1 MTTLSKSEAT
11 NKRLAEAAP
20 TTTSPT
26 TAGNL
31 QTNNPTATDDDA
43 VIIIESLPAD
53 MDTFSWKKFM
63 LHMGPGFLMCIAYI
77 DPGNLEADLQTGAY
91 TGYSLLWL
99 LLLSTSCGYFLQS
112 LSAKLGVTTGRHLAQ
127 HCRDRYPAAVRIML
141 WLVAETAII
150 GADIQEVIGT
160 AIALSLLSGGFI
172 PLWTGVIA
180 AAVSAYIFLF
190 LEKFGI
196 RYLEFFF
203 QVLVG
208 IMAVSM
214 GLLFFFADVP
224 YGEVARGF
232 LIPKLDAASLPTAAA
247 LIGSI
252 LMPHNLFLHSALVH
266 NRALPPTHRTSPLRE
281 TLKYYNLE
289 AAVALCVTLLI
300 NTSVISVFARGFY
313 KGSGGGGGSTKEDIG
328 LENAGQY
335 LGTRFGPHMRLIWG
349 IGLLAAGQSS
359 TMTGT
364 YAGQYVMSGY
374 LNLRINPSTRALV
387 TRAVAIAPTLLVSL
401 YARDDSTRLDVF
413 NQWLNILQAVQL
425 PFAVLPLLALTG
437 DRRVMG
443 IGFVNST
450 TTAIAA
456 WGVAAAVMAVNTGT
470 AYQLI
475 GTSIVGSRA
484 LHAVFGFGAACYAGL
499 VLYLLIESWLSQT
512 NPSLLYHTS
521 DTRGVVNND
530 LNEDFEDS
538 IVAPLLLQQPSAG
551 PRPLS
556 PARDYIGQRP
566 GSGQSQLSSYAI
578 DSGDMSVE

>member
-1 MTTLSKSEAT
+1 MNTSSKNKTT
-11 NKRLAEAAP
+11 NKWLAEAGTPSAAP
-20 TTTSPT
+20 T
-26 TAGNL
+26 GNSGENAN
-31 QTNNPTATDDDA
+31 TNNTTEEDA
-43 VIIIESLPAD
+43 VIVIESMPTDLEA
-53 MDTFSWKKFM
+53 FSFRKFM

-77 DPGNLEADLQTGAY
+77 DPGNLEADLQTGAF

-99 LLLSTSCGYFLQS
+99 LLLSTACGYFLQS

-127 HCRDRYPAAVRIML
+127 HCRERYPTCIRIVL

-150 GADIQEVIGT
+150 GADVQEVIGT

-172 PLWTGVIA
+172 PLWVGVIA
-180 AAVSAYIFLF
+180 AAVSTYIFLF
-190 LEKFGI
+190 LEKLGI

-208 IMAVSM
+208 VMAVSM

-224 YGEVARGF
+224 YSQVARGF
-232 LIPKLDAASLPTAAA
+232 LIPKLDAAALPTAAA

-266 NRALPPTHRTSPLRE
+266 NRALPPSHRTAPLRE
-281 TLKYYNLE
+281 TLRYYNFE
-289 AAVALCVTLLI
+289 AAFALCVTLMI

-313 KGSGGGGGSTKEDIG
+313 QGDESTKEDIG

-335 LGTRFGPHMRLIWG
+335 LGAKFGRHFQLIWG

-374 LNLRINPSTRALV
+374 LNLRIKPFTRALV
-387 TRAVAIAPTLLVSL
+387 TRAVAIAPTLLVSI
-401 YARDDSTRLDVF
+401 YAHDSTRLDVF

-425 PFAVLPLLALTG
+425 PFAVLPLLALTC

-443 IGFVNST
+443 IGFVNT
-450 TTAIAA
+450 RRTAMAA

-475 GTSIVGSRA
+475 GTSIVGSHL
-484 LHAVFGFGAACYAGL
+484 LHAVFGIGATCYAGL
-499 VLYLLIESWLSQT
+499 VVYLLLESWLSQRDL
-512 NPSLLYHTS
+512 PSLLS
-521 DTRGVVNND
+521 NARGANGDDD
-530 LNEDFEDS
+530 LNDSEGS
-538 IVAPLLLQQPSAG
+538 IVAPLLQEPGS
-551 PRPLS
+551 RPLS

-566 GSGQSQLSSYAI
+566 GSAQSQLSSGIGSYAI
-578 DSGDMSVE
+578 DSGDMSVD

>member
-1 MTTLSKSEAT
+1 
-11 NKRLAEAAP
+11 
-20 TTTSPT
+20 
-26 TAGNL
+26 
-31 QTNNPTATDDDA
+31 
-43 VIIIESLPAD
+43 
-53 MDTFSWKKFM
+53 
-63 LHMGPGFLMCIAYI
+63 MCIAYI

-99 LLLSTSCGYFLQS
+99 LLLTTTCGYFLQS

-127 HCRDRYPAAVRIML
+127 HCRDRYPPSVRIML

-160 AIALSLLSGGFI
+160 AIALSLLSGGYI

-180 AAVSAYIFLF
+180 AAVSAYVFLF
-190 LEKFGI
+190 LEKLGI

-203 QVLVG
+203 QILVG
-208 IMAVSM
+208 IMAISM
-214 GLLFFFADVP
+214 GTLFFIADVP
-224 YGEVARGF
+224 YTQVVRGF
-232 LIPKLDAASLPTAAA
+232 LIPKLDAAALPTAAA

-252 LMPHNLFLHSALVH
+252 LMPHNLFLHSALVS
-266 NRALPPTHRTSPLRE
+266 NRALPAGHRTSPLRE

-289 AAVALCVTLLI
+289 AAVALGVTLFI

-313 KGSGGGGGSTKEDIG
+313 QGDDNKIHLGSTIGSTTPPDDIG

-335 LGTRFGPHMRLIWG
+335 LGARFGRHMQLIWG

-374 LNLRINPSTRALV
+374 LNLRIKPFTRALV

-401 YARDDSTRLDVF
+401 YARNDSTRLDVF
-413 NQWLNILQAVQL
+413 NQWLNILQSVQL
-425 PFAVLPLLALTG
+425 PFAVLPLLALTC

-443 IGFVNST
+443 IGFVNT
-450 TTAIAA
+450 RATAVAA
-456 WGVAAAVMAVNTGT
+456 WGVAAAVIAVNTGT

-484 LHAVFGFGAACYAGL
+484 LHAVFGIGATCYAGL
-499 VLYLLIESWLSQT
+499 VFYLLGESWLSQR
-512 NPSLLYHTS
+512 NHSLLSSNRAGGGEGLTI
-521 DTRGVVNND
+521 GGND
-530 LNEDFEDS
+530 DGDVGESEGS
-538 IVAPLLLQQPSAG
+538 IVAPLLPAS
-551 PRPLS
+551 RPLS
-556 PARDYIGQRP
+556 PARDYIGQRLD
-566 GSGQSQLSSYAI
+566 SARSQLSSYAI
-578 DSGDMSVE
+578 GSMSPE